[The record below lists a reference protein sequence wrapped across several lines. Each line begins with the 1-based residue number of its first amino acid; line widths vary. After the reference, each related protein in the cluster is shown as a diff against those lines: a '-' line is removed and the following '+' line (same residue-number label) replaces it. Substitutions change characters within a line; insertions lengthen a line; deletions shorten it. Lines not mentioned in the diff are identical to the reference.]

1 MEKTICV
8 YFGTSNLNKFKEINL
23 IFNKKSSLQVRHAPI
38 SLVEIQ
44 SENLEEIAINSLK
57 TGSMEFKDRP
67 LFVEDSGL
75 FIKSL
80 GGFPGPYSAYIF
92 GTIGNDGILKLLSGK
107 GNREAFFQ
115 STIALLVA
123 GDISVF
129 TAKVKGR
136 ISREKCDFGWGYDPI
151 FIPDSNPNSTYG
163 EMGEEKQWLSHRYF
177 ATMKLIAYLEKSF

>member
-1 MEKTICV
+1 MEKTLCV
-8 YFGTSNLNKFKEINL
+8 YFGTSNMNKFKEINL

-57 TGSMEFKDRP
+57 TGSREFKDRP

-123 GDISVF
+123 GDIRVL
-129 TAKVKGR
+129 
-136 ISREKCDFGWGYDPI
+136 
-151 FIPDSNPNSTYG
+151 
-163 EMGEEKQWLSHRYF
+163 QQQ
-177 ATMKLIAYLEKSF
+177 